1 MESKDQLDLTRMNR
15 AVFEALEPA
24 QLVELTC
31 RLHTMA
37 MELSERLA
45 LNSTNSSRPP
55 SSDPPFGGGGD
66 ATGSYVGRRDGG
78 PSEGATPPGAKEPP
92 PSGRKPGKQPGAKG
106 TWRDA
111 PLKTERTESH
121 WPVVCGHCGRAFEMW
136 DAVVRTAE
144 AFAVLELERTDC
156 GIRIGC
162 VQHRYEVMR
171 CACGR
176 ETAASPGIG
185 VLSFQGDRKRHLL
198 LTERSL
204 VGPSLAAFITALA
217 VRHHQSRRRIREFLL
232 TWFGVALAVGT
243 LDRCLREV
251 GVACEPI
258 VEDLLEEVRASG
270 VIHADETPWWQGVLG
285 RWLWVV
291 LSATTAVFHIGSRR
305 HEEIRD
311 LLGDAILGWLVT
323 DGYGAYRDYAR
334 RQRCLAHLIRKGIAL
349 AGGLHP
355 DGIRF
360 GEWLV
365 RELRGLIKA
374 VAEDKDHTI
383 LNPIQARL
391 KRACK
396 LHRDHETE
404 KIRALAREILND
416 WSAIVA
422 FVTNHALPPTNNE
435 APAPGR
441 HRPAPQLRNANRG
454 RERRLR
460 RHPVHRRNL
469 PKAPHRSL
477 VIHRR
482 HSRPRQ
488 NGPASPPG
496 SCRSLNAREVNGCLI
511 AHTFD
516 VPPGAIAAS
525 ALSRN
530 LPRKYRSCSIQNT
543 TAA

>member
-1 MESKDQLDLTRMNR
+1 
-15 AVFEALEPA
+15 
-24 QLVELTC
+24 
-31 RLHTMA
+31 
-37 MELSERLA
+37 
-45 LNSTNSSRPP
+45 
-55 SSDPPFGGGGD
+55 
-66 ATGSYVGRRDGG
+66 
-78 PSEGATPPGAKEPP
+78 
-92 PSGRKPGKQPGAKG
+92 
-106 TWRDA
+106 
-111 PLKTERTESH
+111 
-121 WPVVCGHCGRAFEMW
+121 
-136 DAVVRTAE
+136 
-144 AFAVLELERTDC
+144 
-156 GIRIGC
+156 
-162 VQHRYEVMR
+162 
-171 CACGR
+171 
-176 ETAASPGIG
+176 
-185 VLSFQGDRKRHLL
+185 
-198 LTERSL
+198 
-204 VGPSLAAFITALA
+204 
-217 VRHHQSRRRIREFLL
+217 
-232 TWFGVALAVGT
+232 VALAVGT

-404 KIRALAREILND
+404 KIRGLAREILND

-422 FVTNHALPPTNNE
+422 FVTNHALPPS
-435 APAPGR
+435 R
-441 HRPAPQLRNANRG
+441 VDDWRG
-454 RERRLR
+454 SD
-460 RHPVHRRNL
+460 
-469 PKAPHRSL
+469 RSL
-477 VIHRR
+477 
-482 HSRPRQ
+482 
-488 NGPASPPG
+488 G
-496 SCRSLNAREVNGCLI
+496 SCRSPAAFARAGASFLTMAPFPVA
-511 AHTFD
+511 AHQTGRADFLH
-516 VPPGAIAAS
+516 PAF
-525 ALSRN
+525 
-530 LPRKYRSCSIQNT
+530 T
-543 TAA
+543 

>member
-55 SSDPPFGGGGD
+55 SSDPPFGGGDD
-66 ATGSYVGRRDGG
+66 ATGSHVGRRDGG
-78 PSEGATPPGAKEPP
+78 PSEGATPPGAKAPP
-92 PSGRKPGKQPGAKG
+92 TSGRTPGKQPGAKG

-217 VRHHQSRRRIREFLL
+217 VRHHQSRRRIREFLV

-435 APAPGR
+435 AERA
-441 HRPAPQLRNANRG
+441 LRLAVIA
-454 RERRLR
+454 RRLSFGTRTEEGSAAYAATLSVVETCR
-460 RHPVHRRNL
+460 RRRVDPWSYIADTLARARTDLHHLPV
-469 PKAPHRSL
+469 P
-477 VIHRR
+477 VT
-482 HSRPRQ
+482 
-488 NGPASPPG
+488 
-496 SCRSLNAREVNGCLI
+496 V
-511 AHTFD
+511 
-516 VPPGAIAAS
+516 
-525 ALSRN
+525 
-530 LPRKYRSCSIQNT
+530 
-543 TAA
+543 